1 MWRLF
6 GSRSMFIQHENVK
19 ITSWGGDQNQGEN
32 VRLLSCLWSWI
43 NKKCRVIVQEN
54 CCISSFWDKNYPG
67 QAQNAK
73 GLSNHGLVQLLVI
86 PKNGLF
92 GLFGPF
98 NAKPSK
104 KNRCRRDTQVVFGP
118 DKTRRIPASLYLS
131 LLGCFCFSFGICNS
145 LLDSVTFFTLVYCLF
160 INHLKVRVVK
170 KV

>member
-19 ITSWGGDQNQGEN
+19 ITSWGRDQNQGEN

-73 GLSNHGLVQLLVI
+73 GLSNHGLVQLLVF

-98 NAKPSK
+98 DAKPSK
-104 KNRCRRDTQVVFGP
+104 KTDAEEIPKWFSVSEKLGAYLLQCICHFWDAFAFALVFVISYG
-118 DKTRRIPASLYLS
+118 ALS
-131 LLGCFCFSFGICNS
+131 LFS
-145 LLDSVTFFTLVYCLF
+145 LLFIVYL
-160 INHLKVRVVK
+160 
-170 KV
+170 